1 MYRLVLYFRNKDLL
15 AYLFI
20 AVFCTVGLGAVLYHN
35 WLLKEQSHY
44 LQHQAILDT
53 AYRAS
58 IQSYRLAMEGFY
70 ANTLNTPEVL
80 HLFARG
86 QDEGE
91 KERNVAR
98 GKLYRH
104 LYGPYKAME
113 KLNLLQL
120 HFHLAD
126 GTSFLRFHQPDRYG
140 DFLFDVRPGVRIC
153 NTEKRIVQGMESGRV
168 RSGYRYIFPM
178 NLDGRHL
185 GSVEVSVT
193 VKSIL
198 GSLKELDPGREY
210 AYVLN
215 KKQAEEVLFKEQRWL
230 HSQAVIH
237 GEYLVEDAKAV
248 LPDSPEPLSR
258 EAEALNGLLHRRPGV
273 QKAMHDGSG
282 LTVSEMLAGVPY
294 TVSLLPMHDV
304 SGQLTGYLIT
314 YAKDAV
320 IAKIRQEYLLLL
332 VTAILAI
339 GIILALLRRLRVR
352 THALDHAKKSL
363 EAINNALADGL
374 YVQNMN
380 GFITMVNAATC
391 QLLGYEEE
399 ELLGQEAHRLFH
411 RNPAQATTAKED
423 CPFFQMIR
431 RGKPYNGEEYFETR
445 SGRMMIVE
453 VASRPI
459 LQMGRVIASVT
470 VFHDITERKQTEE
483 ALRQSEERGRK
494 FLKALEQSPVS
505 VVITDDCGTIEY
517 VNAKFTQQSGYSAV
531 EAIGNNPRILKSG
544 LVADA
549 VYAELWSTIAAGNEW
564 RGELCNRGK
573 DGFLYNESVSISP
586 VRNEAGDITHFIA
599 LKEDITERMR
609 MEKELRESEMMQRT
623 LMESLPV
630 GLVIIDEE
638 TRLIEQVNP
647 FAVGLFGAPGE
658 KIIGHICHLF
668 LCPAEKQTCPISDLG
683 QIVDNSDRI
692 MIRAD
697 GSAIPVL
704 KTVRKVRI
712 HDRMKLMECFVDIR
726 ERKKAED
733 DLLEANRQLESA
745 IKRAES
751 MAEKA
756 ESANKAKGAFLANMS
771 HEIRTPMNS
780 VLGMMHLTLQSE
792 LSRQQRDYLTKA
804 EHSAK
809 ALLGILN
816 DILDFSKIEAGKL
829 DFESVEF
836 SLHEVLENVIT
847 VMGSRLQEK
856 DIELVVAVAADV
868 PAKLLGDPLR
878 LGQILI
884 NLAGNAAKFTQD
896 GEIIISVRLEGTSI
910 PPQLTL
916 RFEVIDSGI
925 GMTVEQV
932 EGLFMPFTQADA
944 SISRKFGGT
953 GLGLSIA
960 RRLVVLMGG
969 DIHVESTPGKGSVFI
984 FTALFNL
991 PEISTLALLPREVRG
1006 KRVLVVDDSRAAGD
1020 ALVGYLHFLGL
1031 SPECVRGSDA
1041 GREMLDQA
1049 ADCPYDLV
1057 FLDESLPGG
1066 GAGEFLRHVS
1076 QAPLPLRPKLVLL
1089 RSPSRSSEVAIDG
1102 HNLAVTHLQKPLG
1115 LNRLFSTLKGLWD
1128 TAGLPGEENNS
1139 SSDTVV
1145 KEYVAGSCAGR
1156 ILLVE
1161 DNVMN
1166 QQVAFGF
1173 LEDTG
1178 FEIVMAQNG
1187 MEAVDLVGRENF
1199 DIILMDIQ
1207 MPIMDGF
1214 EATARIR
1221 RLPGCADIP
1230 IIAMTAY
1237 ATNEDRQQ
1245 IGAVGMNDHVT
1256 KPIDFAILMTTLRK
1270 YMKSPVDQGGGLAA
1284 RLHEPLLSGNPQGLT
1299 LQSSLA
1305 EILDGYGQL
1314 LDALSSSR
1322 PKNCAVALDQLH
1334 QLHWPEKRADLEKI
1348 EEFVVLYEY
1357 TQAKK
1362 LAEGQRLR
1370 FMKKRGYGQ

>member
-1 MYRLVLYFRNKDLL
+1 
-15 AYLFI
+15 
-20 AVFCTVGLGAVLYHN
+20 
-35 WLLKEQSHY
+35 
-44 LQHQAILDT
+44 
-53 AYRAS
+53 
-58 IQSYRLAMEGFY
+58 
-70 ANTLNTPEVL
+70 
-80 HLFARG
+80 
-86 QDEGE
+86 
-91 KERNVAR
+91 
-98 GKLYRH
+98 
-104 LYGPYKAME
+104 
-113 KLNLLQL
+113 
-120 HFHLAD
+120 
-126 GTSFLRFHQPDRYG
+126 
-140 DFLFDVRPGVRIC
+140 
-153 NTEKRIVQGMESGRV
+153 
-168 RSGYRYIFPM
+168 
-178 NLDGRHL
+178 
-185 GSVEVSVT
+185 
-193 VKSIL
+193 
-198 GSLKELDPGREY
+198 
-210 AYVLN
+210 
-215 KKQAEEVLFKEQRWL
+215 
-230 HSQAVIH
+230 
-237 GEYLVEDAKAV
+237 
-248 LPDSPEPLSR
+248 
-258 EAEALNGLLHRRPGV
+258 
-273 QKAMHDGSG
+273 
-282 LTVSEMLAGVPY
+282 
-294 TVSLLPMHDV
+294 MHDV

-411 RNPAQATTAKED
+411 RNPAKVTTAKED

-445 SGRMMIVE
+445 NGRMMIVE

-459 LQMGRVIASVT
+459 VQMGRVIASAT

-483 ALRQSEERGRK
+483 ALRRSEERGRK

-505 VVITDDCGTIEY
+505 VVITDDRGTIEY
-517 VNAKFTQQSGYSAV
+517 VNAKFTQQSGYSAA

-544 LVADA
+544 LVADS

-564 RGELCNRGK
+564 RGELCNRRK
-573 DGFLYNESVSISP
+573 DGLLYNESVSISP
-586 VRNEAGDITHFIA
+586 VRNEAGSITHFIA

-638 TRLIEQVNP
+638 TRHIEQVNP

-683 QIVDNSDRI
+683 QTVDNSDRL

-751 MAEKA
+751 MAKKA

-792 LSRQQRDYLTKA
+792 LSRVLGMMHLTLQSDLSRQQHDYLTKA

-847 VMGSRLQEK
+847 VIGSRLQEK

-868 PAKLLGDPLR
+868 PPKLLGDPLR

-884 NLAGNAAKFTQD
+884 NLAGNAAKFTQN
-896 GEIIISVRLEGTSI
+896 GEIIISVRLEEISVI
-910 PPQLTL
+910 RQVTL
-916 RFEVIDSGI
+916 RFDVIDSGI
-925 GMTVEQV
+925 GMTLEQV

-960 RRLVVLMGG
+960 QRLVVLMGG
-969 DIHVESTPGKGSVFI
+969 DIHVESTPGKGSDFF

-991 PEISTLALLPREVRG
+991 PEISTLPLLPQEVRG
-1006 KRVLVVDDSRAAGD
+1006 KRVLVVDDSRAAGQ
-1020 ALVGYLHFLGL
+1020 ALVEYLHFLGL
-1031 SPECVRGSDA
+1031 AGACVGGGDE
-1041 GREMLDQA
+1041 GRAMLA
-1049 ADCPYDLV
+1049 NPAYSPYDLV
-1057 FLDESLPGG
+1057 FLDESLQNG
-1066 GAGEFLRHVS
+1066 GAAEFLSYVS
-1076 QAPLPLRPKLVLL
+1076 QAPI
-1089 RSPSRSSEVAIDG
+1089 S
-1102 HNLAVTHLQKPLG
+1102 
-1115 LNRLFSTLKGLWD
+1115 
-1128 TAGLPGEENNS
+1128 
-1139 SSDTVV
+1139 
-1145 KEYVAGSCAGR
+1145 
-1156 ILLVE
+1156 
-1161 DNVMN
+1161 
-1166 QQVAFGF
+1166 
-1173 LEDTG
+1173 
-1178 FEIVMAQNG
+1178 
-1187 MEAVDLVGRENF
+1187 
-1199 DIILMDIQ
+1199 
-1207 MPIMDGF
+1207 
-1214 EATARIR
+1214 
-1221 RLPGCADIP
+1221 
-1230 IIAMTAY
+1230 
-1237 ATNEDRQQ
+1237 
-1245 IGAVGMNDHVT
+1245 
-1256 KPIDFAILMTTLRK
+1256 
-1270 YMKSPVDQGGGLAA
+1270 
-1284 RLHEPLLSGNPQGLT
+1284 
-1299 LQSSLA
+1299 
-1305 EILDGYGQL
+1305 
-1314 LDALSSSR
+1314 
-1322 PKNCAVALDQLH
+1322 
-1334 QLHWPEKRADLEKI
+1334 
-1348 EEFVVLYEY
+1348 
-1357 TQAKK
+1357 
-1362 LAEGQRLR
+1362 
-1370 FMKKRGYGQ
+1370 